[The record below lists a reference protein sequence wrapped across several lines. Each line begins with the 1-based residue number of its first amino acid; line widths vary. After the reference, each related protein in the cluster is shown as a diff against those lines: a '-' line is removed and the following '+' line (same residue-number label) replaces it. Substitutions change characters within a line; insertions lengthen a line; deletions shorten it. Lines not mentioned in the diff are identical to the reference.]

1 VDRCDWPLATSLPA
15 GRAESI
21 APTGRLRRPLTKVLA
36 TAFGDPASPMCSSRG
51 SSSAKIAV
59 FSMRARRQGRTQTGC
74 TLGTEAQ
81 VVVGVS
87 ADVEFAES
95 VEFGL
100 APIV

>member
-1 VDRCDWPLATSLPA
+1 
-15 GRAESI
+15 
-21 APTGRLRRPLTKVLA
+21 
-36 TAFGDPASPMCSSRG
+36 
-51 SSSAKIAV
+51 V

-87 ADVEFAES
+87 ADVELAES